1 MSLKTRLWKLLR
13 RMAVGSL
20 VLVFAATALVQSEQ
34 WLLRRRA
41 QRLLDDIRQIEM
53 GNSSWADA
61 QRLMTRWGA
70 WGGYYGTCTLE
81 RCDYHIAMQDWFRG
95 MPATTFEG
103 EEQRTVLD
111 YRHCCEWLK
120 PVYRLLGGRFAV
132 VQSWIQVRNGI
143 IWTKTYS
150 VRMANTYQDYLPWQN
165 TGGYWDPIIAYASGK
180 THLTRIDYSP
190 DHPEYSID
198 LGPCT
203 VCTLVAV
210 SFTPQ
215 TDKKTM
221 NKLLDVDLS
230 CLTRWIGCKQDEIM
244 PEAYKL
250 AVADSNKPDL
260 AERDSSECRDPVD
273 LAARDAR
280 YAAIA
285 ELADIKEDRNSEEVV
300 RLARFRSLASLKG
313 NAYVGPLLFRD
324 ELPLRSKNKLVGG
337 VAASTL
343 KLGDR
348 VILLF
353 GEKPDEKDF
362 VIQTYDLCS
371 FIPITPENLAA
382 VRRGVAFD
390 TVPREY

>member
-1 MSLKTRLWKLLR
+1 
-13 RMAVGSL
+13 
-20 VLVFAATALVQSEQ
+20 
-34 WLLRRRA
+34 
-41 QRLLDDIRQIEM
+41 
-53 GNSSWADA
+53 
-61 QRLMTRWGA
+61 
-70 WGGYYGTCTLE
+70 
-81 RCDYHIAMQDWFRG
+81 
-95 MPATTFEG
+95 
-103 EEQRTVLD
+103 
-111 YRHCCEWLK
+111 
-120 PVYRLLGGRFAV
+120 
-132 VQSWIQVRNGI
+132 
-143 IWTKTYS
+143 
-150 VRMANTYQDYLPWQN
+150 
-165 TGGYWDPIIAYASGK
+165 
-180 THLTRIDYSP
+180 
-190 DHPEYSID
+190 
-198 LGPCT
+198 
-203 VCTLVAV
+203 
-210 SFTPQ
+210 
-215 TDKKTM
+215 
-221 NKLLDVDLS
+221 
-230 CLTRWIGCKQDEIM
+230 
-244 PEAYKL
+244 
-250 AVADSNKPDL
+250 
-260 AERDSSECRDPVD
+260 VD